1 VTGTDQDIAAELLQ
15 LLRSSVRLH
24 KVSDVPVGVFL
35 SGGIDSSTI
44 AALHGEGEAGAVRA
58 FTVGYDKDYESYR
71 NEITEARS
79 VARFLGAE
87 LAEVRLSFSD
97 LIDFLPEMVRLQDEP
112 IADPVCV
119 PLYYVAKLAR
129 EQGVTVCQVGEGSDE
144 LFFGYPNWHRAL
156 RVQQLNDLFP
166 RLGPV
171 KALGLAGLRAWGK
184 ERSQP
189 YAWLDRARHG
199 LPIFWGGAE
208 AFNEAAKM
216 QVLSPRLRKDFRHRS
231 SWDALAPIH
240 ERYLAGVERAS
251 PLGWMSYLD
260 LNLRLPELLLMRVDK
275 MTMASSLEARV
286 PFLDHEVVSFALGI
300 PDEVKLRNG
309 VLKAVLKNAVRGLI
323 PDSVI
328 GRPKQGFG
336 VPVHEWLLSGLPAET
351 MAGVDQF
358 IAETDLFDRAAI
370 KDLFAQPNATG
381 LQWCIL
387 NLSLWW
393 KEFIRPKAAPAAAF
407 AETAIS
413 GVPRVSPG
421 VRVFAN
427 RFAANLTRGTGA
439 GTVP

>member
-1 VTGTDQDIAAELLQ
+1 
-15 LLRSSVRLH
+15 
-24 KVSDVPVGVFL
+24 
-35 SGGIDSSTI
+35 
-44 AALHGEGEAGAVRA
+44 
-58 FTVGYDKDYESYR
+58 
-71 NEITEARS
+71 
-79 VARFLGAE
+79 
-87 LAEVRLSFSD
+87 
-97 LIDFLPEMVRLQDEP
+97 
-112 IADPVCV
+112 
-119 PLYYVAKLAR
+119 
-129 EQGVTVCQVGEGSDE
+129 
-144 LFFGYPNWHRAL
+144 
-156 RVQQLNDLFP
+156 
-166 RLGPV
+166 
-171 KALGLAGLRAWGK
+171 
-184 ERSQP
+184 
-189 YAWLDRARHG
+189 
-199 LPIFWGGAE
+199 
-208 AFNEAAKM
+208 M

-240 ERYLAGVERAS
+240 DRYLAGVERAS

-328 GRPKQGFG
+328 ERPKQGFG

-370 KDLFAQPNATG
+370 KGLFAQPNATG

-393 KEFIRPKAAPAAAF
+393 QEFIRPKAAPPAAF
-407 AETAIS
+407 AEAAIS

-421 VRVFAN
+421 VRVFEN
-427 RFAANLTRGTGA
+427 RFAANQTGGIGA
-439 GTVP
+439 GRLP